1 MAGDREHFP
10 SAVRA
15 TIAGRAGY
23 RCSFPECGRLT
34 IGPGVAPHE
43 VASTGFA
50 CHIFSA
56 APRGPRGQGRLTAEQ
71 LRKAENGFWACGE
84 HAKLVDTNDGR
95 RYPAA
100 KLLGWRALH
109 EARVHHEM
117 GGLRLPVNW
126 VEGIEVIRSPL
137 VRRGPLFEPDERRI
151 EPLFKSGE
159 RLSLSR
165 VTVLVGNNGS
175 GKTALCEWMG
185 ATAGEGTLS
194 RWLGSDLSFA
204 LTVYNPDVHRFVVTS
219 TGATFSFQ
227 LDGVIVPFNPLPVV
241 VHVLKRPPPRE
252 ENERDADWMARWLG
266 VTSNVLRRLVDGL
279 AREGNPFVETMRV
292 SNDGMIEA
300 DLKVHPGLYRLGHL
314 GGSGEAMVALSLA
327 VARAG
332 HTSSHA
338 PTVLVID
345 EVLHAF
351 DPFNK
356 SLILEELGKVERF
369 QSLATL
375 PNLDRHVRWSGWSV
389 AQIEMDHAGAR
400 VTSS

>member
-1 MAGDREHFP
+1 MASDRENFP

-23 RCSFPECGRLT
+23 RCTFPECGRLT
-34 IGPGVAPHE
+34 IGPGAAPE
-43 VASTGFA
+43 DVASTGFA

-56 APRGPRGQGRLTAEQ
+56 APRGPRGQGRLSADQ

-109 EARVHHEM
+109 EARIHREM

-126 VEGIEVIRSPL
+126 VEGIEVIRSPV
-137 VRRGPLFEPDERRI
+137 VRRGPLFKPDKVRR

-175 GKTALCEWMG
+175 GKTALCEWIG

-204 LTVYNPDVHRFVVTS
+204 LTVYNPDVHCFVATS

-241 VHVLKRPPPRE
+241 VHVLRRPPPRE
-252 ENERDADWMARWLG
+252 EDEPDANWMARWLG
-266 VTSNVLRRLVDGL
+266 VTSDVLRRLVDGVT
-279 AREGNPFVETMRV
+279 REGSPFVEAMNV
-292 SNDGMIEA
+292 SNEGTIEA
-300 DLKVHPGLYRLGHL
+300 ELKVNPGLFRLGQL

-338 PTVLVID
+338 PTLLVID
-345 EVLHAF
+345 EVLQVF

-356 SLILEELGKVERF
+356 SLILEELGRVDRF

-375 PNLDRHVRWSGWSV
+375 PDLDRHVRWSGWSV
-389 AQIEMDHAGAR
+389 AHIETDAAGAR
-400 VTSS
+400 VTCS